1 MQMLSQRYKQLIG
14 RCALL
19 LVVGMALQFLW
30 GNVNPS
36 FLTYPWT
43 LVLVVNYLYLLILLY
58 AKQDTWKFVRGLY
71 DRPAYIV
78 SLSCMLVLTL
88 FFGMIRQDGS
98 TDGFWGWMGFTSMSS
113 SWVFVLF
120 LVHFM
125 SILGLKAI
133 DDVHH
138 WKQRRW
144 STVLMHVSVFIILAS
159 AIFGSGEKIRV
170 RVTAMQGHP
179 VSVGITS
186 DGRQVELPF
195 MLRLNKFTLEEYPPH
210 IYLFDGNRLSEDFL
224 VVDGEGT
231 RGELDAWQV
240 ECLEYLHSAGRMSED
255 SAYVSTEHVGATTA
269 MYLKATSAQASV
281 EGWVSQ
287 GSFLFAGSTLAL
299 PDGRELV
306 MPRREVKKYLSEVEL
321 FEGEDKHVFE
331 ISVNHPASIGA
342 WKIYQSGY
350 DSSKGRWSTTS
361 VLECV
366 KDAWYPAIHIAM
378 WMILLG
384 GAMMFVSASKKKK
397 KEDRV

>member
-1 MQMLSQRYKQLIG
+1 MQMLSQRYRQLIG

-30 GNVNPS
+30 GNVTPS

-43 LVLVVNYLYLLILLY
+43 LVLVVNYLYLLVLLY

-88 FFGMIRQDGS
+88 FFGMIRQDGF

-120 LVHFM
+120 LLHFM

-159 AIFGSGEKIRV
+159 AISGSGEKIRIW
-170 RVTAMQGHP
+170 VTAMQGHP

-224 VVDGEGT
+224 VMDGEGT

-299 PDGRELV
+299 HDGSELV

-321 FEGEDKHVFE
+321 FEGEDKHVFG

-384 GAMMFVSASKKKK
+384 GSMMFVSASKKKK